1 MTGFFL
7 PSTPQASFR
16 TTPKASLGTTPKAS
30 FRATLRATRR
40 RAALI
45 LLFALS
51 CAAGLAAEPP
61 ADPRLSAP
69 AGSDT
74 EYLAAYSRASA
85 EWGNGIE
92 AIIEEA
98 FRTCFRTY
106 IISGKVMTLHLPFAE
121 NNERSELA
129 GAELAVPGGG
139 KADPQGLWD
148 QIDTLLASEDFQ
160 RYVAALSDGHEQIVT
175 FDLRTHTWSTRR
187 DWYAID
193 QMKSGAYTGLPH
205 QPIVLSKG
213 RGITEPDI
221 YNYLY
226 SVGRLGMDCSGFVWY
241 TLKTVARTGGL
252 DLDRALRRYL
262 GAPTAAST
270 SLFIGSWFFDPRNKN
285 LEVIKDEVRN
295 LRPGDVFVFRGADG
309 TTSHTAIIQSVNMT
323 TGTIRYLQS
332 TDVAEQD
339 DRGVHESFINFDPA
353 KPQTSLKDP
362 SVVWHQRR
370 SAPFLGESGV
380 EFWDDGQRFRAY
392 PQLGGGSVVRLRL
405 LQKLPVRPLS
415 TGR

>member
-1 MTGFFL
+1 MDLGVVDAILQEMTGLFTT
-7 PSTPQASFR
+7 TPRASFIA
-16 TTPKASLGTTPKAS
+16 TPRASY
-30 FRATLRATRR
+30 FRPRIAAFLLLLCTL
-40 RAALI
+40 
-45 LLFALS
+45 
-51 CAAGLAAEPP
+51 CAGRVAAESP

-74 EYLAAYSRASA
+74 DFLSAFSRASA
-85 EWGNGIE
+85 DWGNGIE

-106 IISGKVMTLHLPFAE
+106 IISGKVITLHLPFAE

-139 KADPQGLWD
+139 KADPVGLWD
-148 QIDTLLASEDFQ
+148 QIDSLLASEDFKS
-160 RYVAALSDGHEQIVT
+160 YVEALSDGHEKIVT
-175 FDLRTHTWSTRR
+175 FDLRTHTWTTRR
-187 DWYAID
+187 DWYSID
-193 QMKSGAYTGLPH
+193 QMKSGTYTGLPH

-226 SVGRLGMDCSGFVWY
+226 SVGRLGLDCSGFVWY
-241 TLKTVARTGGL
+241 TLKTIARSGGL

-262 GAPTAAST
+262 GAPTAATT
-270 SLFIGSWFFDPRNKN
+270 SLFIGTWFFDPRNRN
-285 LEVIKDEVRN
+285 LEVVKDEVRN

-309 TTSHTAIIQSVNMT
+309 TTSHSAIIQSVNMT

-353 KPQTSLKDP
+353 KPETSLKDP

-370 SAPFLGESGV
+370 SAPFPGESGV
-380 EFWDDGQRFRAY
+380 EFWDYGQRFRAY
-392 PQLGGGSVVRLRL
+392 PQYGGGSVVRLRM
-405 LQKLPVRPLS
+405 LQKLPARQLN
-415 TGR
+415 TAR